1 MKNRFFLRS
10 PWIESYEDIG
20 IFSRDFKSN
29 EIWKENTKLETIKI
43 SCSKKRDRERENS
56 LSFRR
61 QLFIY
66 NKNNKPQY
74 NKNP

>member
-10 PWIESYEDIG
+10 PWIQSYEDIG

-43 SCSKKRDRERENS
+43 SYSKKKKRERENS